1 MKLLMTCLGL
11 SLLCPLLL
19 IANSFK
25 SGEDPV
31 LESPLVDLIVN
42 PSRYDGHRIQTYGFI
57 GKNEEGAWFITF
69 SKEGLSYF
77 DRLSV
82 VWMNLNLGID
92 EKEGS
97 LIGAFVVVNGRFT
110 GGQIR
115 KSPGEVFKVIQVNHM
130 EIVGKSLED
139 RKIVKLQQHF
149 GM

>member
-1 MKLLMTCLGL
+1 MKLLMICLGL
-11 SLLCPLLL
+11 SLLSPLVL
-19 IANSFK
+19 IADLSK
-25 SGEDPV
+25 SGQDPV

-57 GKNEEGAWFITF
+57 GKNEEGAWFMTF
-69 SKEGLSYF
+69 SKDGLSYF

-82 VWMNLNLGID
+82 VWLKLNLDIE
-92 EKEGS
+92 EKEDS
-97 LIGAFVVVNGRFT
+97 LISAFVVVNGRFT

-139 RKIVKLQQHF
+139 RKIVKLCIY
-149 GM
+149 